1 MLIKNIQ
8 VLKYLDLIQVDSE
21 SNFITKYVN
30 FLLLD
35 QAMNACESIV
45 DIYEKEEATFYIEK
59 ALKEQVSVIQKDKN
73 DIKNIF
79 LQKESLPYLDEYT
92 FELFEYKFNQLKKS
106 KENYLKSYLLLLL
119 H

>member
-1 MLIKNIQ
+1 MLIKNVQ

-21 SNFITKYVN
+21 SNFITKYIN

-35 QAMNACESIV
+35 QALNVCEYIV
-45 DIYEKEEATFYIEK
+45 DIDEKEDATFYIK
-59 ALKEQVSVIQKDKN
+59 NTLKQQVLLVQKDKN

-79 LQKESLPYLDEYT
+79 LQKESLKYLDDYT
-92 FELFEYKFNQLKKS
+92 FELFEYKFNELKKS

-119 H
+119 N

>member
-1 MLIKNIQ
+1 MLIKNVQ

-21 SNFITKYVN
+21 SNFITKYIN

-35 QAMNACESIV
+35 QTLNVCEYIV
-45 DIYEKEEATFYIEK
+45 DIDEKEDATFYIK
-59 ALKEQVSVIQKDKN
+59 NTLKQQVLLVQKDKN

-79 LQKESLPYLDEYT
+79 LQKESLKYLDDYT
-92 FELFEYKFNQLKKS
+92 FELFEYKFNELKKS

-119 H
+119 N